1 MAKELYIVG
10 IGPGG
15 PDDMTLRADRILK
28 GADVI
33 VGYTLYV
40 SLVKERYPQAEF
52 FTTPMRKE
60 AERCRLALSKAAE
73 GRTTALVC
81 SGDSGLYGMAGLAMT
96 LAEGFPEVKVTAVPG
111 LTAALAGGALLG
123 APLSNDTALIS
134 LSDLLTP
141 AGEIEEHLMA
151 AAKAGFVICLYNPG
165 SHGRPDALKK
175 ACEVLSPYIS
185 KDTVCGIARN
195 ISREG
200 ESVRILSF
208 SELCGTE
215 ADMLSLVVVGNSR
228 TRIIGG
234 HMVTPRGYREE

>member
-28 GADVI
+28 AADVI

-60 AERCRLALSKAAE
+60 AERCRLALQKAAE

-81 SGDSGLYGMAGLAMT
+81 SGDSGLYGMAGLAVT
-96 LAEGFPEVKVTAVPG
+96 LGTGFPEVRVIAVPG

-123 APLSNDTALIS
+123 APLTNDTALIS

-141 AGEIEEHLMA
+141 AEEIEKRLKA
-151 AAKAGFVICLYNPG
+151 AAGAGFVICLYNPG

-175 ACEVLSPYIS
+175 ACAVLAPYVS
-185 KDTVCGIARN
+185 RDTVCGIARN

-200 ESVRILSF
+200 ESVRILPF
-208 SELCGTE
+208 SELCNAE
-215 ADMLSLVVVGNSR
+215 ADMLSLVVIGNSR
-228 TRIIGG
+228 TRVIGG
-234 HMVTPRGYREE
+234 RMVTPRGYREE